1 MYELQREI
9 TQLVRR
15 KNGIVLT
22 REIVAKGIPRSYIQI
37 VVKEGKMKKAA
48 HGVYIGVDAIE
59 DDMYIIQS
67 VNALAIYSH
76 ETALYL
82 HGLTDRDPLEYIATV
97 PSGYNASKLKSLGV
111 KTHFVKRELHEL
123 GVVEKKTYLDRIIRV
138 YDIERTLCDIVR
150 NRNNMDPAILSDALR
165 RYISTKEKN
174 IPKLMRYAKEMKIES
189 VIRVY
194 LEVLL

>member
-1 MYELQREI
+1 MNYKEKLLNLLDER
-9 TQLVRR
+9 
-15 KNGIVLT
+15 NGIVLT
-22 REIVAKGIPRSYIQI
+22 REIVAMGIPRPYIQI
-37 VVKEGKMKKAA
+37 VIKEGKMKKVA
-48 HGVYIGVDAIE
+48 HGVYIGLDTIE

-67 VNALAIYSH
+67 VSELAIYSH

-82 HGLTDRDPLEYIATV
+82 HDLTDRDPLEYIVTV
-97 PSGYNASKLKSLGV
+97 PSGYNATKLKSLGV
-111 KTHFVKRELHEL
+111 RTHFIKRELHEL
-123 GVVEKKTYLDRIIRV
+123 GVVIKKTYLDRDIRV

-165 RYISTKEKN
+165 RYVRSKEKN
-174 IPKLMRYAKEMKIES
+174 IPKLMRYAKKLKIDS